1 MTPLCQ
7 YIWDFHVSLL
17 YLHTYIYTIFS
28 SWFLR
33 SLYTGRNICNLLA
46 FFVLTLPFVV
56 TLTQPSGGL
65 FSSVFISVKWSSN
78 SVKMQTNP
86 YYCER
91 CIVWLAHPTSKPKC
105 ILWCVQERDPEYWW
119 WLQQENLLNR
129 SAGCIYVFCHIL
141 DPPNIGHLPLGSC
154 TLVYY
159 TTSE

>member
-46 FFVLTLPFVV
+46 FFVPSNPAFRGNTYPTFWRIILFLVSFCKMVLKFRENADKSVLVRDTVNDVLCDLPIQ
-56 TLTQPSGGL
+56 LQNQ
-65 FSSVFISVKWSSN
+65 SVFCD
-78 SVKMQTNP
+78 
-86 YYCER
+86 Y
-91 CIVWLAHPTSKPKC
+91 
-105 ILWCVQERDPEYWW
+105 VQERDPEYWW

-129 SAGCIYVFCHIL
+129 SAGCTCSAIFW
-141 DPPNIGHLPLGSC
+141 
-154 TLVYY
+154 TLRI
-159 TTSE
+159 